1 MYCANN
7 EWWCSNVMRTE
18 DDTFVELCY
27 QVTSLLVS
35 WQSQTE
41 SGAFDSEATQAAL
54 AGENVSSWWA
64 PPSTSN
70 ALASDDASARQAT
83 APAPAPAAHTLPT
96 DILRLLCCAPLRA
109 LNRRLFALLPK
120 YTQHTISCFYWLLA
134 ARPDCVNQVS
144 NRISYRVH

>member
-1 MYCANN
+1 MCA
-7 EWWCSNVMRTE
+7 E

-54 AGENVSSWWA
+54 AGENVSSRCA
-64 PPSTSN
+64 LPSASN
-70 ALASDDASARQAT
+70 ASASASAFASDDAMASASVSARQA
-83 APAPAPAAHTLPT
+83 AALPT